1 MHIPF
6 INSNDEGKMKNI
18 RKIGEIVAGI
28 GLYLSI
34 FTNSYKVI
42 GFWTMIAGAALL
54 ATWGLW
60 WWKNWYFAK

>member
-1 MHIPF
+1 
-6 INSNDEGKMKNI
+6 MKNI